1 MKKNALVGGALV
13 GATLSLIDSNP
24 RHDHVVQAAITGGAI
39 ATAAEF
45 LGNLSH

>member
-1 MKKNALVGGALV
+1 MKKNALLGGALA
-13 GATLSLIDSNP
+13 GAALSLTDSKP
-24 RHDHVVQAAITGGAI
+24 RHDRVVQAAITGGAI